1 MNLKAI
7 TPGMAEL
14 IRGFTADRVIA
25 LRRGVAITQA
35 EFLADALASAAALPD
50 AGFAINLCDDRYNF
64 LVAFAAA
71 IIREQTSL
79 FPSSPAVG
87 SLASLA
93 AAYTSPYVIHDG
105 AEPPT
110 SMPAHLLRCSG
121 GARAARADVPKVDP
135 ERIVAHA
142 FSSGSTGTPQAT
154 LKSWKALIAGADAL
168 ARRAGWQEGCAMAVV
183 ATVPSG
189 HSYGYETTMAPQLF
203 SGASMEAS
211 RPLFPA
217 DVRAAL
223 AKTPAPRCL
232 VTTPVHLRALVL
244 SSTEFPPVD
253 LIMCATAPLSL
264 ELARQAEQRLGARI
278 LEIYG
283 CTESGFIATR
293 SPVADADWHVRDDM
307 QLRPEGGRHFVYGDF
322 LERPVPLADV
332 IEMSGPDRFQ
342 LMGRSA
348 DIVNIAGKKT
358 SLSGLSRTLL
368 EIDGVEDCVVFAPD
382 GGNGTEVQRL
392 TALVVARGTTQDAI
406 RQQLRQR
413 IDPAFMPRQ
422 IILVAELPRNATGKL
437 PMERLRAMAARAD

>member
-1 MNLKAI
+1 
-7 TPGMAEL
+7 MAEL
-14 IRGFTADRVIA
+14 IRGFQADRVIA
-25 LRRGVAITQA
+25 LRKGVAITQA
-35 EFLADALASAAALPD
+35 AFLADALAGAAALPD
-50 AGFAINLCDDRYNF
+50 AAFAINLCEDRYNF

-71 IIREQTSL
+71 IIRGQTSL
-79 FPSSPAVG
+79 FPGSPATG
-87 SLASLA
+87 SLESFA
-93 AAYTSPYVIHDG
+93 ATYPSPYVIHDG
-105 AEPPT
+105 SLPAGAL
-110 SMPAHLLRCSG
+110 PAHAVRFSG
-121 GARAARADVPKVDP
+121 GAHATRGDLPKVDV
-135 ERIVAHA
+135 ERIVVHA

-154 LKSWKALIAGADAL
+154 LKSWKALMVGADAL
-168 ARRAGWQEGCAMAVV
+168 AGRAGWHADHATTVV

-189 HSYGYETTMAPQLF
+189 HSYGYETTIAPQLF
-203 SGASMEAS
+203 SGAAMEAS

-293 SPVADADWHVRDDM
+293 SPVADADWHVRNDM
-307 QLRPEGGRHFVYGDF
+307 QLRPEGGRHFVHGDF

-413 IDPAFMPRQ
+413 IDPAFVPRQ